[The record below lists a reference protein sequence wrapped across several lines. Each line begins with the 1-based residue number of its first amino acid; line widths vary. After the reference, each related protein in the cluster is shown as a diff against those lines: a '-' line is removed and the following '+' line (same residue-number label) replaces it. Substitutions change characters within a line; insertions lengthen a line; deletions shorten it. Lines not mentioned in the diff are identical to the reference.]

1 MQSVNINKFQCSI
14 CQFQFKTKAGANRHF
29 STSHQ
34 NKQKYKCDYCHYRGS
49 RQDTL
54 KKHLE
59 IHRNQEQYVMDNSI
73 QAGATGQITSQQHN
87 ESKAGE
93 ECAQPPMQSTSVPE
107 KPNEILEESGLTSTI
122 NWSEVNALLSNQNNN
137 TTQRKSPMN
146 TLFNFSGTS
155 DPVMDNLTCSQLMSL
170 QSFLPGQAKA
180 VTQMDVCTPLS
191 LPNTPKNVTNA
202 LLPKQLDTNS
212 EALIS
217 KAPPFSMQSAAL
229 TADDLVSPPPTQ
241 QEQLV
246 DDDDVDDGDDDID
259 DDDMELA
266 DGIIQ
271 IQDYQTSDTV
281 TTPPTKKLKSD
292 HNMDCNTEIKPTG
305 TGDIIQLQKPGV
317 QLTVFHYNIL
327 PVVGNVYKVNS
338 NYHLEKVKYE
348 SGHVYLCDDEG
359 LLHKAQYVP
368 YQLYQANS
376 EGSLRAI
383 GKVDG
388 PISNP

>member
-1 MQSVNINKFQCSI
+1 
-14 CQFQFKTKAGANRHF
+14 
-29 STSHQ
+29 
-34 NKQKYKCDYCHYRGS
+34 
-49 RQDTL
+49 
-54 KKHLE
+54 
-59 IHRNQEQYVMDNSI
+59 MDNSI
-73 QAGATGQITSQQHN
+73 QAGATGQITPKHN
-87 ESKAGE
+87 ENKVGE
-93 ECAQPPMQSTSVPE
+93 ECAQPPMQSTSVSD
-107 KPNEILEESGLTSTI
+107 KPNEQTQILEESGLTSTI

-137 TTQRKSPMN
+137 ITQRKSPMN

-180 VTQMDVCTPLS
+180 VTQLDVCTPLS
-191 LPNTPKNVTNA
+191 LPNTPKNVINA
-202 LLPKQLDTNS
+202 LLPKQQDTNS

-217 KAPPFSMQSAAL
+217 KAPPVSMQSAVL
-229 TADDLVSPPPTQ
+229 TADDLVSPPTTQ

-246 DDDDVDDGDDDID
+246 DDD

-266 DGIIQ
+266 DGIIEM
-271 IQDYQTSDTV
+271 QDYQTNDTV

-292 HNMDCNTEIKPTG
+292 YNMDCNIEAKPTG

-348 SGHVYLCDDEG
+348 SGQVYLCDDEG